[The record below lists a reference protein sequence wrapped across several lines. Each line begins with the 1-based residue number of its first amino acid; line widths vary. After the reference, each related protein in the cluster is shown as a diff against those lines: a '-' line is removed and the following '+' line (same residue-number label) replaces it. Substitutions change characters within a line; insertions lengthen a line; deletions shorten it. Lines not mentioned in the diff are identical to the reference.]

1 VLTVFLLSLFFV
13 NIVHA
18 QDEVDLSEFPTRLS
32 EMLGINEFAGEL
44 LASTLLMALFLFP
57 AMMIARG
64 SANQTYII
72 LFVGFSV
79 MGICIALGWLPYFM
93 LLVIVL
99 IVALMFAGKMR
110 EWIGGK

>member
-1 VLTVFLLSLFFV
+1 MLTVFLVSLFSV
-13 NIVHA
+13 NIA
-18 QDEVDLSEFPTRLS
+18 YAEGEVDLSKFPERLS

-57 AMMIARG
+57 AMMLARG
-64 SANQTYII
+64 KVSQEYVI

-79 MGICIALGWLPYFM
+79 MGISIALGWLPYFM
-93 LLVIVL
+93 LLIIVML
-99 IVALMFAGKMR
+99 VALLYAGKMR